1 MGRQDPKVL
10 VEDAM
15 GDTVGDK
22 WERAGVPLEGTMG
35 KTVGDNWE
43 TAGTEVGDRGG
54 RVEQGFKV
62 PDGRQ
67 AGRQAEC
74 RRLRWETKGGQVL
87 KVPCG

>member
-54 RVEQGFKV
+54 KSGT
-62 PDGRQ
+62 DGRQ

-74 RRLRWETKGGQVL
+74 RRLRWETKGSQVL
-87 KVPCG
+87 KVPRG